1 MRRPIDEVSTLTR
14 GHMELTLARVVTRV
28 VGSVK

>member
-1 MRRPIDEVSTLTR
+1 MRRPIDEVSILTR
-14 GHMELTLARVVTRV
+14 ERMELTLARVVTRV

>member
-1 MRRPIDEVSTLTR
+1 MHRLIDEVSILTR
-14 GHMELTLARVVTRV
+14 GRMELTLARVVTRV

>member
-1 MRRPIDEVSTLTR
+1 MRGPIDRVSTLTR
-14 GHMELTLARVVTRV
+14 GRMELILIRVARRV